1 VVTPWLAEQ
10 AGWSTA
16 LGAAALVALLGGQL
30 WVKIKP
36 GDGLQGRVAES
47 RSGC

>member
-1 VVTPWLAEQ
+1 MILALLL
-10 AGWSTA
+10 AIS
-16 LGAAALVALLGGQL
+16 GAAALVALLGGRL